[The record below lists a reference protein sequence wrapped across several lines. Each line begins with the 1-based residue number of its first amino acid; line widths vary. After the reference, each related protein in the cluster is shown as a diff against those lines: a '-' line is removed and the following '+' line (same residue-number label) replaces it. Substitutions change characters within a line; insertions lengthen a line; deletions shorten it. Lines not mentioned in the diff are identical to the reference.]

1 MDEQRNTKRV
11 IIHFST
17 VTPAFLFSYVPVL
30 LITRHLAGNK
40 NSILHLYVRK
50 SKNTDKGKKKT
61 KLTRYVSLL
70 AINYSQSHLL
80 SGTVVFKG
88 AEKLQGDLR

>member
-50 SKNTDKGKKKT
+50 SKNTDKGKKKKT
-61 KLTRYVSLL
+61 KLTSFTPR
-70 AINYSQSHLL
+70 N
-80 SGTVVFKG
+80 
-88 AEKLQGDLR
+88 KLFPKPSFVRNSCL